1 MKKLFPLIITLT
13 AISLLGIIVV
23 QVQWITSAIK
33 LKQDEYTHDVNT
45 ALDNIKDTIVNQKS
59 TGQRMEGTEELDFT
73 NSPPTSALFNQ
84 YELKHL
90 IQTELRYVGLSNEFE
105 FCVTNDVGAKTLP
118 SYGFREEYLIDPNIF
133 RINVS
138 GRTASNSETL
148 HLYILKPQDYFK
160 KELLFMLIGALLFTC
175 IIIAAF
181 VLTIRTMLSQR
192 KLSEI
197 KSDFINNMTHEFK
210 TPIATIQLA
219 GDALNNEK
227 VLSDVKNIK
236 YYTNIIKEENRRM
249 HKQVERILNAAKLEK
264 DEIRLHLKEIDVHE
278 VIRNVISNSKL
289 QADEANAEVNELLEA
304 TDFVIMADEVHFSN
318 IIFNL
323 LDNAIKYCDK
333 KPIILIST
341 QNFGNSLHL
350 KIKDNGIGMSKDVI
364 NNIFEK
370 FYRAHT
376 GNQHNVKGFG
386 LGLTYVKKVIDLHGA
401 KVTVSSVPGEGSEF
415 TLVFPYI

>member
-13 AISLLGIIVV
+13 AISLLGIIIV

-33 LKQDEYTHDVNT
+33 LKQDQYQRDVHSV
-45 ALDNIKDTIVNQKS
+45 LDIVKDSVVNRKVR
-59 TGQRMEGTEELDFT
+59 GILPIEEQEPDFT
-73 NSPPTSALFNQ
+73 NSPPTHKVYNRYEMTHLLESKLLERGVKQEFQ
-84 YELKHL
+84 Y
-90 IQTELRYVGLSNEFE
+90 
-105 FCVTNDVGAKTLP
+105 CVTDGADAKTLF
-118 SYGFREEYLIDPNIF
+118 SEGFREEYFTDPQIF
-133 RINVS
+133 NINVS

-148 HLYILKPQDYFK
+148 HLHILQPQDYFK
-160 KELLFMLIGALLFTC
+160 NQLFFMVLGALLFTC

-219 GDALNNEK
+219 SDALNNDK
-227 VLSDVKNIK
+227 VLGDRENIR
-236 YYTNIIKEENRRM
+236 YYRNIIKEENRRM

-264 DEIRLHLKEIDVHE
+264 DEIKLQLKQVDVHE
-278 VIRNVISNSKL
+278 VIHKVINNSKL
-289 QADEANAEVNELLEA
+289 QVDEANAELKENLKAAAHL
-304 TDFVIMADEVHFSN
+304 IMADEVHFSN

-323 LDNAIKYCDK
+323 LDNAIKYSERA
-333 KPIILIST
+333 PRILIST
-341 QNFGNSLHL
+341 ENFGNSIH
-350 KIKDNGIGMSKDVI
+350 IKFRDNGIGMPKDVV

-376 GNQHNVKGFG
+376 GNKHNVKGFG
-386 LGLTYVKKVIDLHGA
+386 LGLTYVKRVIDLHDA
-401 KVTVSSVPGEGSEF
+401 KISVDSEPGVGSEF
-415 TLVFPYI
+415 TIVFPYI